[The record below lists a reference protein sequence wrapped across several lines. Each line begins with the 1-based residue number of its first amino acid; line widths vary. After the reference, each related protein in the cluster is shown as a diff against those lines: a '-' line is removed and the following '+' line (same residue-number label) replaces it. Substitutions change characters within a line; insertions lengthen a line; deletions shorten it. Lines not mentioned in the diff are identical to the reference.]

1 MSEPPKVEEKKAE
14 SQPAPIQTSAPQ
26 APIGIPPI
34 SLNLNVP
41 VSMPAK
47 TTEAAPSSQAT
58 QTAQSSSFKA
68 IVVTDTCGFCQ
79 GLKDYIKDKGLGDKV
94 KIINA
99 STPEG
104 RKFVIDNKIRGVPEC
119 VVVAQDGKQVKVCSK
134 EEFVKLLKE
143 GS

>member
-1 MSEPPKVEEKKAE
+1 MSEPKVEEKKA
-14 SQPAPIQTSAPQ
+14 APQ
-26 APIGIPPI
+26 TPPQTPTPTPQAAIGIPPV

-47 TTEAAPSSQAT
+47 TPEAAPSQPAP
-58 QTAQSSSFKA
+58 AQSSSFKA

-79 GLKDYIKDKGLGDKV
+79 GLTDYIKDKGLADKV